1 MNCLTQLSFWRTTRP
16 VWIAALLLLVGS
28 LPLLAQPTSE
38 KSNETSPHSDATLVS
53 EVEAMAPGESFTVAL
68 HLEMDPGWHS
78 YWKNSGDSGLATSIS
93 WDLPEG
99 FTAGDIQWPYPD
111 RKQEGPLM
119 TYGYSDEVM
128 LLVDITPPADLEA
141 DTEVTIEG
149 RADWLICED
158 VCLSAYDEI
167 STTLQVNAEAP
178 ALNDTWADAFA
189 ETRAQ
194 LPQRIDQVEAAAYHS
209 DGSFVLE
216 LTGADLPQDD
226 VLFFPEEKR
235 TISNTA
241 PQPVVR
247 DDDTLYLALQA
258 SEYADGSTEA
268 LRGVVVAPEGFAW
281 TDDSRHRALAVD
293 AAVEGE
299 FEGDL
304 AALQEAT
311 SSGGMTLFWAL
322 GFAFMGGLLL
332 NLMPCVF
339 PVISLK
345 ILGFAKKAG
354 ETPRIMRRHGG
365 LFALGVVASFWV
377 LAGLLLAL
385 RAAGESIGW
394 GFQLQSPGFIA
405 LMALLFVGIGLNL
418 AGLFDVG
425 LKLTSVG
432 SEVKQKAS
440 GYSESFLTGVLA
452 TIVATPCTAPF
463 MGAAL
468 GFAITL
474 TAPEAM
480 GIFTALGLGMAAP
493 YLVLSASPNM
503 LKRLPRPGPWM
514 ETFKQVL
521 AFPMFATALWLVW
534 VFGQQVSIDGVA
546 LLLGGFLLL
555 GIAGWVIGRWPA
567 FQVSDRA
574 WAISRTAAGLVAA
587 GAIGL
592 SLMGANASAPATSG
606 DAPDATWQSF
616 STEQVDALESE
627 GEPVFIDFTAA
638 WCLTCQV
645 NKRTTLDT
653 RAVQEAFQEK
663 GVHLI
668 RADWTNHDPE
678 ITEALEQFDR
688 SGVPLYVLY
697 PGDGS
702 DPTVL
707 PEVLTPDIV
716 LSALDD
722 LPDAD
727 SASPSF
733 VMQEE

>member
-1 MNCLTQLSFWRTTRP
+1 MKRIPHLLRVARLS
-16 VWIAALLLLVGS
+16 ALLLAWVFAAA
-28 LPLLAQPTSE
+28 PHTLAQS
-38 KSNETSPHSDATLVS
+38 SNTDSDTSPYSEGTLVS
-53 EVEAMAPGESFTVAL
+53 EVETVVPGEPFTVAL

-78 YWKNSGDSGLATSIS
+78 YWKNAGDSGLATSIS

-99 FTAGDIQWPYPD
+99 FTASDIQWPYPD

-128 LLVDITPPADLEA
+128 LLVDITPPAALEPG
-141 DTEVTIEG
+141 TEVTISG

-158 VCLSAYDEI
+158 VCLPAYDEI
-167 STTLQVNAEAP
+167 STTLQVDAEAS
-178 ALNDTWADAFA
+178 ALSDTWADAFA

-194 LPQRIDQVEAAAYHS
+194 LPQRADQVEATAYYS

-226 VLFFPEEKR
+226 VLFFPKEKQV
-235 TISNTA
+235 ISNTA
-241 PQPVVR
+241 PQPTVR
-247 DDDTLYLALQA
+247 DGDALYLALQA
-258 SEYADGSTEA
+258 SERADGSTEA

-281 TDDSRHRALAVD
+281 TDDSRHRALAID
-293 AAVEGE
+293 ASVEGA

-304 AALQEAT
+304 AALQVTTA
-311 SSGGMTLFWAL
+311 SGGMTLFWAL
-322 GFAFMGGLLL
+322 GFAFVGGLLL

-365 LFALGVVASFWV
+365 LFALGVIASFWV

-418 AGLFDVG
+418 AGLFEVG

-432 SEVKQKAS
+432 SGVQQKAS

-493 YLVLSASPNM
+493 YLVLSASPSM

-567 FQVSDRA
+567 FQVSNRA
-574 WAISRTAAGLVAA
+574 WTASRVVAGLVAA

-592 SLMGANASAPATSG
+592 SLMGANASAPA
-606 DAPDATWQSF
+606 APGEAADATWQSF
-616 STEQVDALESE
+616 STEQVDALQSE

-645 NKRTTLDT
+645 NKRTTLET
-653 RAVQEAFQEK
+653 RAVQEAFEENS
-663 GVHLI
+663 VHLI
-668 RADWTNHDPE
+668 RADWTNRDPE
-678 ITEALEQFDR
+678 ITQALGRFNR
-688 SGVPLYVLY
+688 NGVPLYVLY

-702 DPTVL
+702 EPKVL
-707 PEVLTPDIV
+707 PEVLTPQIV
-716 LSALDD
+716 LDALEE
-722 LPDAD
+722 LPEA
-727 SASPSF
+727 SSPSPSF